1 MPIFNEIS
9 QMNVPVIKKS
19 MPTKH
24 ALFLYSVIYFLL
36 TDEVVSTCNVIEDN
50 NIVATL
56 DRNVRTVLLSDS

>member
-9 QMNVPVIKKS
+9 QMNFPVIKKS
-19 MPTKH
+19 MLCWH

-56 DRNVRTVLLSDS
+56 DRNVRTILLSDS